1 MEDFGKK
8 AIQVDKYYF
17 LVSHKSKKCVQINN
31 AIGASTNINLKNKML
46 EI

>member
-8 AIQVDKYYF
+8 ATQVDKYF
-17 LVSHKSKKCVQINN
+17 LVSHNSKKCVHVNN
-31 AIGASTNINLKNKML
+31 AIGASTNIKFKNKML